1 VVRKRPTYCELYEN
15 NGTQMQFIVT
25 VEKEESAKDI
35 DVQVSAHSIILQS
48 EQ

>member
-1 VVRKRPTYCELYEN
+1 
-15 NGTQMQFIVT
+15 MQFIVT

-35 DVQVSAHSIILQS
+35 DVQVSERFIILQS